1 MYEVYEAFLSS
12 IPDLIR
18 AVISLFIIVDPL
30 GNIPILIS
38 LTEKM
43 SEKERRKT
51 FQTATVTGVILL
63 LAFALV
69 GQQIFILFGV
79 SMQSFMIAG
88 GILLLLIA
96 MKMLITGSWEETRGS
111 PETVGTVPIAI
122 PLLVGPGAITT
133 TILNIRIFNVAI
145 TVISVLIVF
154 FIVWIT
160 LRFID
165 PIYRL
170 LGRSGSLVISR
181 VMALIIAAIAVEYI
195 LEGIREL

>member
-1 MYEVYEAFLSS
+1 MYEASLSLL
-12 IPDLIR
+12 PNLIR

-30 GNIPILIS
+30 GNIPIFIS
-38 LTEKM
+38 LTKNM
-43 SEKERRKT
+43 NKEERKKT
-51 FQTATVTGVILL
+51 FQTATATGVILL

-69 GQQIFILFGV
+69 GQQIFILFGI

-88 GILLLLIA
+88 GILLLLISV
-96 MKMLITGSWEETRGS
+96 KILITGKWGESEVP
-111 PETVGTVPIAI
+111 PESVGTVPIAI

-133 TILNIRIFNVAI
+133 TILNIRIFDVAV

-154 FIVWIT
+154 LIVWIT

-170 LGRSGSLVISR
+170 LGRSGALVIAR
-181 VMALIIAAIAVEYI
+181 VMALLIAAIAVEYI
-195 LEGIREL
+195 LEGIQEF

>member
-1 MYEVYEAFLSS
+1 MC
-12 IPDLIR
+12 IR
-18 AVISLFIIVDPL
+18 D
-30 GNIPILIS
+30 
-38 LTEKM
+38 
-43 SEKERRKT
+43 R
-51 FQTATVTGVILL
+51 
-63 LAFALV
+63 
-69 GQQIFILFGV
+69 
-79 SMQSFMIAG
+79 
-88 GILLLLIA
+88 
-96 MKMLITGSWEETRGS
+96 LITGSWEETRGS
-111 PETVGTVPIAI
+111 PESVGTVPIAI

>member
-1 MYEVYEAFLSS
+1 MYEVSLHLL
-12 IPDLIR
+12 PNLVR

-38 LTEKM
+38 LTENM
-43 SEKERRKT
+43 SKEERRKT

-63 LAFALV
+63 LSFALV
-69 GQQIFILFGV
+69 GQQIFILFGI

-88 GILLLLIA
+88 GILLLLIS
-96 MKMLITGSWEETRGS
+96 MKILITGSWEES
-111 PETVGTVPIAI
+111 EVPPESVGIVPIAI

-133 TILNIRIFNVAI
+133 TILNIRMFNVAV

-154 FIVWIT
+154 LIVWIT

-165 PIYRL
+165 PIHRL
-170 LGRSGSLVISR
+170 LGRSGCLVIAR
-181 VMALIIAAIAVEYI
+181 VMALLIAAIAVEYI
-195 LEGIREL
+195 LEGIREFYP

>member
-1 MYEVYEAFLSS
+1 MYENIIAALPS
-12 IPDLIR
+12 LIR

-30 GNIPILIS
+30 GNIPIFIS

-43 SEKERRKT
+43 NEKERRKI

-63 LAFALV
+63 LSFALV
-69 GQQIFILFGV
+69 GQQIFILFGI

-88 GILLLLIA
+88 GIL
-96 MKMLITGSWEETRGS
+96 
-111 PETVGTVPIAI
+111 
-122 PLLVGPGAITT
+122 
-133 TILNIRIFNVAI
+133 IRIFNVAI

-154 FIVWIT
+154 LIVWIT

-170 LGRSGSLVISR
+170 LGRSGSLVIAR

>member
-1 MYEVYEAFLSS
+1 MQETIIAAVPS
-12 IPDLIR
+12 LIR

-38 LTEKM
+38 LTENM
-43 SEKERRKT
+43 NKEERKKT

-63 LAFALV
+63 LSFALV
-69 GQQIFILFGV
+69 GQQIFILFGI

-88 GILLLLIA
+88 GILLLLIS
-96 MKMLITGSWEETRGS
+96 MKILITGRWEES
-111 PETVGTVPIAI
+111 EVPPESVGIVPIAI

-133 TILNIRIFNVAI
+133 AILNIRIFNVAV
-145 TVISVLIVF
+145 TMISVLIVF
-154 FIVWIT
+154 LIVWIT

-170 LGRSGSLVISR
+170 LGRSGSLIIAR
-181 VMALIIAAIAVEYI
+181 VMALLIAAIAVEYI
-195 LEGIREL
+195 LEGIREF

>member
-1 MYEVYEAFLSS
+1 MYESSLPLLS
-12 IPDLIR
+12 DLIR
-18 AVISLFIIVDPL
+18 ATISLFIIVDPL
-30 GNIPILIS
+30 GNIPIFIS

-43 SEKERRKT
+43 NEKERRKI

-63 LAFALV
+63 LSFALV
-69 GQQIFILFGV
+69 GQQIFILFGI

-96 MKMLITGSWEETRGS
+96 VKILITGSWEES
-111 PETVGTVPIAI
+111 KVPPESVGTVPIAI

-145 TVISVLIVF
+145 TMISVLIVF
-154 FIVWIT
+154 LIVWIT

-170 LGRSGSLVISR
+170 LGRSGSLVIAR
-181 VMALIIAAIAVEYI
+181 VMALMIAAIAIEYI
-195 LEGIREL
+195 VEGIREL

>member
-1 MYEVYEAFLSS
+1 MYEDIISAVPS
-12 IPDLIR
+12 LIR

-30 GNIPILIS
+30 GNIPVLIS
-38 LTEKM
+38 LTERM

-51 FQTATVTGVILL
+51 FQTATVTGVVLL
-63 LAFALV
+63 ISFALV
-69 GQQIFILFGV
+69 GQQIFILFGI

-96 MKMLITGSWEETRGS
+96 VKMLITGSWDESKVS
-111 PETVGTVPIAI
+111 PESVGTVPIAI

-133 TILNIRIFNVAI
+133 TILNIRIFNVAV
-145 TVISVLIVF
+145 TVASVLIVF

-170 LGRSGSLVISR
+170 LGRSGSLVIAR

-195 LEGIREL
+195 LDGIREIEI

>member
-1 MYEVYEAFLSS
+1 MYENIIAA
-12 IPDLIR
+12 IPSLIR
-18 AVISLFIIVDPL
+18 AVISLFIIVDPI

-43 SEKERRKT
+43 NEKERRKT

-63 LAFALV
+63 LTFALV
-69 GQQIFILFGV
+69 GQQIFILFGI

-96 MKMLITGSWEETRGS
+96 IKMLLTGSWEES
-111 PETVGTVPIAI
+111 KVSSENVGTVPIAI

-133 TILNIRIFNVAI
+133 TILNIRIFNIAI

-154 FIVWIT
+154 LIVWIT
-160 LRFID
+160 LRFIN

-170 LGRSGSLVISR
+170 LGRTGSLVIAR

>member
-1 MYEVYEAFLSS
+1 MYEIFLHLL
-12 IPDLIR
+12 PNLIR

-30 GNIPILIS
+30 GNIPIFIS
-38 LTEKM
+38 LTENM
-43 SEKERRKT
+43 DNEERRKT
-51 FQTATVTGVILL
+51 FQTATMTGVILL
-63 LAFALV
+63 LSFALV
-69 GQQIFILFGV
+69 GQQIFILFGI

-96 MKMLITGSWEETRGS
+96 VKMLITGSWEESKVS
-111 PETVGTVPIAI
+111 PESVGTVPIAI

-154 FIVWIT
+154 LIVWIT

-170 LGRSGSLVISR
+170 LGRSGSLVIAR

>member
-1 MYEVYEAFLSS
+1 MYENVIAT

-43 SEKERRKT
+43 SEKERRRT
-51 FQTATVTGVILL
+51 FRTATVTGVILL
-63 LAFALV
+63 ISFALV
-69 GQQIFILFGV
+69 GQQIFILFGI
-79 SMQSFMIAG
+79 SIQSFMIAG

-96 MKMLITGSWEETRGS
+96 VRMLITGSWDESKVS
-111 PETVGTVPIAI
+111 PESVGTVPIAI

-133 TILNIRIFNVAI
+133 TILNIRMFNVAV
-145 TVISVLIVF
+145 TVISVIIVF
-154 FIVWIT
+154 FIVWMT

-170 LGRSGSLVISR
+170 LGRSGSLVIAR

-195 LEGIREL
+195 LEGIREIII

>member
-1 MYEVYEAFLSS
+1 MYESSLPLLS
-12 IPDLIR
+12 DLIR
-18 AVISLFIIVDPL
+18 ATISLFIIVDPL
-30 GNIPILIS
+30 GNIPIFIS

-43 SEKERRKT
+43 NEKERRKT

-63 LAFALV
+63 LSFALV
-69 GQQIFILFGV
+69 GQQIFILFGI

-96 MKMLITGSWEETRGS
+96 VKILITGSWEES
-111 PETVGTVPIAI
+111 KVPPESVGTVPIAI

-145 TVISVLIVF
+145 TMISVLIVF
-154 FIVWIT
+154 LIVWIT

-170 LGRSGSLVISR
+170 LGRSGSLVIAR
-181 VMALIIAAIAVEYI
+181 VMALMIAAIAIEYI
-195 LEGIREL
+195 VEGIREL